1 MTLRS
6 FAGRRPHIAT
16 FTALAVVL
24 LAATTVGVHT
34 LVSQAPLW
42 VAATVALYPTLIIA
56 GAGVATAERWARLR
70 TAPATREPRDED
82 DADRMAPRWIS
93 WVGNI
98 VSIGLFVWFG
108 DSWDDHWHRVYPSTP
123 TWMFYAAI
131 VALAVLAAVPVEA
144 VLAEIVERVRRK
156 RHVAS

>member
-1 MTLRS
+1 MTLRR
-6 FAGRRPHIAT
+6 FAGRRPHVAT
-16 FTALAVVL
+16 FTAVALVL

-42 VAATVALYPTLIIA
+42 VAATIALYPTLIIA
-56 GAGVATAERWARLR
+56 SAGVGVAKRWAWLR
-70 TAPATREPRDED
+70 TEPASREPRDDD

-98 VSIGLFVWFG
+98 ISIGLFAWFG

-131 VALAVLAAVPVEA
+131 VALSVLATVPVEA

-156 RHVAS
+156 RCLAS